1 MRRKVQGR
9 REKDHSRRCYQMWII
24 PGKNVP
30 ALWLVCHIRVG
41 VLEGGLWTS
50 KQNSAKPGREWG
62 MKVVLFLEQCF
73 WDVRGSLG
81 RGLAGPGVPAQRAE
95 QRVLK
100 TNSFASQLCLR
111 LSEDLWETF
120 PSSPCLIQG
129 TQMFWFRRNRPFP
142 LDILPQIFF
151 TCSPQAL
158 FPTYTPPLTIC
169 PPHFLLCLAK
179 LFLFAKLLTL
189 YLFYYCFSWGTFLNL
204 PGLATG
210 FYPFTLFSL
219 GAKQSKTASPT
230 ERSSVFSRWI
240 CLLNCESIM
249 HGGHFSLLHEGPGQ
263 GVLPAVI

>member
-41 VLEGGLWTS
+41 VLEGALWTS

-81 RGLAGPGVPAQRAE
+81 RGLARPGIPAQRAE

-129 TQMFWFRRNRPFP
+129 AQMFWFRRNRPFP

-151 TCSPQAL
+151 TCCSPGPVPHL
-158 FPTYTPPLTIC
+158 HPSPYHLPTSFSPLLSQVISVCKTAN
-169 PPHFLLCLAK
+169 PLSLLL
-179 LFLFAKLLTL
+179 LFLMRNFSELTR
-189 YLFYYCFSWGTFLNL
+189 FGHWIL
-204 PGLATG
+204 PFHPVFPGGKAEQD
-210 FYPFTLFSL
+210 SL
-219 GAKQSKTASPT
+219 TYWKEQ
-230 ERSSVFSRWI
+230 
-240 CLLNCESIM
+240 CLL
-249 HGGHFSLLHEGPGQ
+249 
-263 GVLPAVI
+263 